1 MWGLE
6 DLGAGEE
13 CLGRSKGLEK
23 VWQRPV
29 MEVISTYAQD
39 CGWQEGG
46 GQECQRC
53 RDSAVV
59 SALIGDRFALE
70 RGEPSV
76 LWLMLVHMRRSMPQV
91 GRGMLVGRQDRKT
104 CQA

>member
-1 MWGLE
+1 
-6 DLGAGEE
+6 
-13 CLGRSKGLEK
+13 
-23 VWQRPV
+23 
-29 MEVISTYAQD
+29 MEVMSTYAQD
-39 CGWQEGG
+39 RGWQEGG

-76 LWLMLVHMRRSMPQV
+76 L
-91 GRGMLVGRQDRKT
+91 
-104 CQA
+104 